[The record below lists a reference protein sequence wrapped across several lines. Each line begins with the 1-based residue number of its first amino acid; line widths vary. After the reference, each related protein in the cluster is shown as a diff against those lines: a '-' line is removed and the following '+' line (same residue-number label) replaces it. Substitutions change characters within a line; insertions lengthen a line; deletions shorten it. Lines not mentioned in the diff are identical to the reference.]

1 LRTIPGLERAEFLR
15 FGQMHRNTYLNSPAL
30 LSPTLQLKSEP
41 RIFFAGQISGVEG
54 YAESIGTG
62 LIAGGN
68 AAALVRGEEP
78 EPFPRETALGS
89 LCHYVTNA
97 DPNHFQPANVTF
109 DLLPSLDE
117 EMKRKL
123 RHDKKARHAEVC
135 RRAVE
140 AMEHFPYS
148 WTYGGTARVYSQV
161 SG

>member
-1 LRTIPGLERAEFLR
+1 
-15 FGQMHRNTYLNSPAL
+15 
-30 LSPTLQLKSEP
+30 LQLKSEP
-41 RIFFAGQISGVEG
+41 RVFFAGQISGVEG

-62 LIAGGN
+62 LIAGRN

-89 LCHYVTNA
+89 LCHYITHA
-97 DPNHFQPANVTF
+97 DPNHFQPANITF

-117 EMKRKL
+117 ETKRKL

-140 AMEHFPYS
+140 AMDHFLYS
-148 WTYGGTARVYSQV
+148 WTHGGTARVYSQV